1 MKRMAS
7 FGLIEPYWKTERAK
21 HHLQELKTAIEHFSN
36 SKPYIISAEDD
47 IENEVHRIRVKF
59 SEPHCWIHLIAGD
72 IFYCLRSALDQAVYY
87 LAKDSFPY
95 PDWTQFP
102 IFDEDT
108 AETRKRFARYT
119 RGVDSEAVSFI
130 KSLQPYVGLNREP
143 LTAHMLWML
152 NKMCNIDKHRRIPI
166 RGCATDIS
174 FKLPPWASV
183 TKTNEG
189 CIITVPP
196 SRKLEVAFD
205 PIFSVDVSFGDSS
218 EGVEIGVEGIEEIY
232 NFVREYVLPRLARFC
247 K

>member
-1 MKRMAS
+1 MIRSSERRYKANPWEIYDHAGSSAQRVTGANHVSTRGAWPMSRSFLKRPLGQRERS
-7 FGLIEPYWKTERAK
+7 FHCRGLGHAG
-21 HHLQELKTAIEHFSN
+21 
-36 SKPYIISAEDD
+36 D
-47 IENEVHRIRVKF
+47 IDAD
-59 SEPHCWIHLIAGD
+59 PHCWIHLIAGD

-174 FKLPPWASV
+174 FKLP
-183 TKTNEG
+183 
-189 CIITVPP
+189 
-196 SRKLEVAFD
+196 
-205 PIFSVDVSFGDSS
+205 
-218 EGVEIGVEGIEEIY
+218 
-232 NFVREYVLPRLARFC
+232 
-247 K
+247 